1 MGVISFETLHGYGG
15 MHPGAALMSLAPRPA
30 PYSVPAELRN
40 PAGGRE
46 WGTLVSSTRTEGL
59 HAEVAERAAAGPP
72 ASGSGTRGGESI
84 WGSHSSEAQWLL
96 EQKLGQKDA
105 METIGE
111 DTRPWTPPDTAR
123 WTPPDGEMDQAF

>member
-1 MGVISFETLHGYGG
+1 MQRETLEASVLATVRSLRRQLRAQPAEGDGG
-15 MHPGAALMSLAPRPA
+15 NPVLVASLDRSALNDASAAL
-30 PYSVPAELRN
+30 
-40 PAGGRE
+40 
-46 WGTLVSSTRTEGL
+46 
-59 HAEVAERAAAGPP
+59 VAERAAAGPP